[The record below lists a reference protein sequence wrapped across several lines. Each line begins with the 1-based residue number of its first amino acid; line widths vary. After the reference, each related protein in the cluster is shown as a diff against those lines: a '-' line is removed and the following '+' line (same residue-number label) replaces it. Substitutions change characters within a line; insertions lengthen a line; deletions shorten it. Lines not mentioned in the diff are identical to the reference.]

1 MKPRRPSRQQ
11 TNRAFSGR
19 LGFPLGLVIAV
30 LVTAVET
37 VHQGLPLPRGLWI
50 VQRGTPWLW
59 VLDTLPVVLGLF
71 GTLISGRS
79 AELRFTNKRGPWLFV
94 ACFLMFLVPISLMLY
109 AYQEN
114 RNGIQA
120 LSDTRRAGE
129 LQTLSL
135 QLYIRTTQRPG
146 ADIRADLTRMAQLRK
161 EIKQTALS
169 ALTSTEPAWQTFQ
182 REGNRTGKIS
192 FTTALHMR
200 DAAAKLTHAL
210 ETDARLARNEAGQI
224 LLIGVLGT
232 LFSVGLTLQLISQL
246 RKMEEQLV
254 TSNKQQI
261 QTNKQLEAAN
271 EQFEEA
277 NKRLE
282 EANVQLER
290 TAARDPVTGLYNR
303 RALDERLLIEWNR
316 AVRYQEPI
324 TIILLD
330 LDHFKSYN
338 DSFGHPAGDAVLK
351 TIGALLQHGTRIS
364 DFPARYGGEE
374 FVIVLPH
381 TAEEEAAR
389 LAERI
394 RAAIQAAPWK
404 HRAITASIGVAA
416 RTDSMVQPSELIDA
430 ADVALYQAKKTRN
443 RVSRHT
449 TALSARTPFE
459 QEKKAA

>member
-1 MKPRRPSRQQ
+1 ML
-11 TNRAFSGR
+11 GR
-19 LGFPLGLVIAV
+19 LGFPLGLVIAL
-30 LVTAVET
+30 LVTAVEA
-37 VHQGLPLPRGLWI
+37 VRQGLPLPSGLWV

-59 VLDTLPVVLGLF
+59 VLDTLPVVIGLF
-71 GTLISGRS
+71 GGLISARS
-79 AELRFTNKRGPWLFV
+79 AELRFTSKRGPWLFL
-94 ACFLMFLVPISLMLY
+94 ASFLMFLVPISLMLY

-135 QLYIRTTQRPG
+135 QLYIRTSQRPG
-146 ADIRADLTRMAQLRK
+146 ADIRVDLARMAQIRK
-161 EIKQTALS
+161 AIKRTAQS
-169 ALTSTEPAWQTFQ
+169 ALTSTEPAWQAFQ
-182 REGNRTGKIS
+182 REGSKTGRIS
-192 FTTALHMR
+192 FSTAIRMR
-200 DAAAKLTHAL
+200 DAAEKLTHAL

-232 LFSVGLTLQLISQL
+232 LLSVGVTLQLVSQL

-254 TSNKQQI
+254 ASNKQQI
-261 QTNKQLEAAN
+261 QTNKQLGAAN
-271 EQFEEA
+271 EQLEEA

-303 RALDERLLIEWNR
+303 RALDERLMIEWNR

-381 TAEEEAAR
+381 TSEEESAR
-389 LAERI
+389 LSERI

-404 HRAITASIGVAA
+404 HRGITVSIGVAE
-416 RTDSMVQPSELIDA
+416 RTDSMLQPSELIDA

-443 RVSRHT
+443 RVCRHSSAV
-449 TALSARTPFE
+449 TARSPLE
-459 QEKKAA
+459 QNKKAA